1 VVKKGWIQTG
11 LRVPPETYKV
21 ITLAAWF
28 EGRSVQDLL
37 FPLVEHFA
45 SEFAAGAHARAAL
58 KAREQYLAEKESRV
72 VPLAPKNQSR
82 AKHDQ

>member
-11 LRVPPETYKV
+11 LRVPPEIYNV

-45 SEFAAGAHARAAL
+45 SEFAAGTHAQGAL
-58 KAREQYLAEKESRV
+58 RARERYLAEKELKV
-72 VPLAPKNQSR
+72 VPLAPKSQSKTKDDR
-82 AKHDQ
+82 